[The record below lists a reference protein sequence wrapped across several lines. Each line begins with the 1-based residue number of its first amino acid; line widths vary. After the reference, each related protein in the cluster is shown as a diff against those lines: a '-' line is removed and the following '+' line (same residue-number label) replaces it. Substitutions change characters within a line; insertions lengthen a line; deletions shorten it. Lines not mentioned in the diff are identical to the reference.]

1 MTEHTHRVKCW
12 PRWFA
17 ALDEGKRFEVR
28 LNDRDYQRGDTIVLC
43 EWDPELEGMPK
54 APKGYTLRKEVFRI
68 SYVFSGPGLADGY
81 VVLGLEPLP

>member
-1 MTEHTHRVKCW
+1 MTTTPSEHTHRVKCW

-28 LNDRDYQRGDTIVLC
+28 LNDRDYQRGDIIALL
-43 EWDPELEGMPK
+43 EWNP
-54 APKGYTLRKEVFRI
+54 ATSAYTSKERIFRV

-81 VVLGLEPLP
+81 VVLGLEPTL